1 MNFRKEWRRF
11 VIIALALYLLI
22 NIGVYLHYAN
32 KGTLQSVH
40 FDILSLVPYVLFS
53 TFSITVS
60 VAILALVFFLTN
72 KTVRLVLKS
81 KPALVAFI
89 ILFAYYIWSL
99 FEGLLEYA
107 SGQILYVRLSYMF
120 LPYNPFQ
127 YNSSTA
133 LLPPSFAHP
142 FGTNSNGEDILS
154 RVLYATPSD
163 AEISTIVVLSA
174 ILIGGLVGILS
185 GYFGGIVDEVLM
197 RINDVFLAVP
207 GLILVIAVSVLLGES
222 FTSAIIG
229 LMVPWWA
236 TYARLF
242 RSQTLVVKNMQ
253 YIDAAKLLGLGRL
266 KILTKHVVHN
276 VIDAV
281 LAYASLDF
289 GNVILTYATLT
300 FLGIGLLNPNTPE
313 WGSMVS
319 HGVEELPQA
328 WWYPV
333 FPSLVIVIIVTSFI
347 LLGDRIQDVI
357 SGRVVY

>member
-1 MNFRKEWRRF
+1 M
-11 VIIALALYLLI
+11 YLLV
-22 NIGVYLHYAN
+22 NIGIYFHYAN
-32 KGTLQSVH
+32 KDTLRSVH

-60 VAILALVFFLTN
+60 VASLVVITVITNNTFKLIL
-72 KTVRLVLKS
+72 RS
-81 KPALVAFI
+81 KPALVAFV
-89 ILFAYYIWSL
+89 ILFAYYIWSI
-99 FEGLLEYA
+99 FQGLLEYA
-107 SGQILYVRLSYMF
+107 SGQILYVKLSYMF

-127 YNSSTA
+127 YNASIS
-133 LLPPSFAHP
+133 LLPPSLTHP

-154 RVLYATPSD
+154 RVLYAAPSD
-163 AEISTIVVLSA
+163 AEISTIVVISA
-174 ILIGGLVGILS
+174 III
-185 GYFGGIVDEVLM
+185 GGIVGIISGYLGGIADEVLM
-197 RINDVFLAVP
+197 RITDVFLAVP

-222 FTSAIIG
+222 FTSAIVG

-253 YIDAAKLLGLGRL
+253 YIDAARLLGLGKFR
-266 KILTKHVVHN
+266 ILTSHVVHN

-281 LAYASLDF
+281 LAYAALDF

-319 HGVEELPQA
+319 HGVEQLPQA

-333 FPSLVIVIIVTSFI
+333 FPSLVIVLIVTSFI